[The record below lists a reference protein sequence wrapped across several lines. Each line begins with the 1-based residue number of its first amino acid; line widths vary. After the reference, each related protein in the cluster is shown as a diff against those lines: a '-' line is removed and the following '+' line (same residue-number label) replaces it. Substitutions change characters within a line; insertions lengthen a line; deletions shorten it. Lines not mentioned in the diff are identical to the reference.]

1 MLFVTGVA
9 GIALSILSFLVETKI
24 FCAFNVCHTSR
35 LLSEQEAPPLVI
47 DLTGGQ
53 PDITPEWVPWMM
65 EALIDRGLSNHVY
78 LWSDDN
84 LSNDFFWKYLTEE
97 QIKASIIILW

>member
-9 GIALSILSFLVETKI
+9 GIALSILSFLVETKKYSAHLT
-24 FCAFNVCHTSR
+24 CVT
-35 LLSEQEAPPLVI
+35 LLDYYQEQEAPPLVI

-84 LSNDFFWKYLTEE
+84 LSNDFSGN
-97 QIKASIIILW
+97 I